1 MLVSFFQTL
10 TKHRDTV
17 SSVGI
22 MSQLHPFTSVNYSV
36 KCVRHALALDEH
48 RAKFRAD
55 MWCEPA
61 PSRGHELDIDF
72 PIPEHEE
79 HEHGAIR
86 DDWIYVPP
94 DRDYA
99 DVKEVWFAGNFDFA
113 NVSKVADS
121 SQVPMQTLVETRNS
135 RI

>member
-1 MLVSFFQTL
+1 MFVQTF

-22 MSQLHPFTSVNYSV
+22 ISQSHPFTSVNYSA

-55 MWCEPA
+55 MWCEPVLG
-61 PSRGHELDIDF
+61 RGHELDIDF
-72 PIPEHEE
+72 SIPERKEDE
-79 HEHGAIR
+79 AALEN
-86 DDWIYVPP
+86 WEYVPP

-99 DVKEVWFAGNFDFA
+99 DVKEVWFAGDSDLA
-113 NVSKVADS
+113 NVFNFAYS
-121 SQVPMQTLVETRNS
+121 SQVPMRTLVETRS
-135 RI
+135 SKI